1 VHRHPFDPVSAVL
14 GILAV
19 AVGLLVALGELVDL
33 DAAGPW
39 WVAVAAVLVGAAIIP
54 WRRRA
59 GSDAAELAAE
69 SHD

>member
-1 VHRHPFDPVSAVL
+1 MHRHPFDPVSAVL

-39 WVAVAAVLVGAAIIP
+39 WLAVAAGLVGAAIIP

-59 GSDAAELAAE
+59 GSDATELAVE
-69 SHD
+69 PHD